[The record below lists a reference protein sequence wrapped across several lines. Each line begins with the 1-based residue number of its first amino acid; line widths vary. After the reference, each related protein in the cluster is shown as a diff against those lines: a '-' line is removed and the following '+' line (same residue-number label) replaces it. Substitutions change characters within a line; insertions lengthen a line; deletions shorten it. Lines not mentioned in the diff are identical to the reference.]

1 MAGTKAIPV
10 HVGLIVDGNRRWAKA
25 RGLPTSMGHRRG
37 FEAIKKVC
45 DGLLD
50 RGVKYV
56 SAFIFS
62 TENWQR
68 SRKEVD
74 YLMDLAY
81 ERLTRDLEEFNQ
93 KGIRL
98 KILGRRDKVPKKL
111 LGALDEAVDCTKGNT
126 QGTLALCFNY
136 GGQQEIVDAANKLI
150 KAGKKLISKDDI
162 SRSLYEP
169 DIPPIDIMVRTSGEH
184 RISNFML
191 WRIAYSELMFIDK
204 HFPAMTAKDAD
215 VILKEFATRQRRFGK

>member
-1 MAGTKAIPV
+1 MAEAKIVPV
-10 HVGLIVDGNRRWAKA
+10 HVGLIVDGNRRWAKS
-25 RGLPTSMGHRRG
+25 RGLPTVAGHRKG

-45 DGLLD
+45 DGLLE

-68 SRKEVD
+68 SQEEVN

-81 ERLTRDLEEFNQ
+81 ERLTKDLDEFNE
-93 KGIRL
+93 KNIRL
-98 KILGRRDKVPKKL
+98 KILGRRDKISKKL
-111 LGALDEAVDCTKGNT
+111 LDALDKAVDTTKDNT
-126 QGTLALCFNY
+126 KGTLALCFNY

-150 KAGKKLISKDDI
+150 KSGKKHISEEDI
-162 SRSLYEP
+162 SQSLYEP
-169 DIPPIDIMVRTSGEH
+169 DVPPIDIMVRTSGEH

-191 WRIAYSELMFIDK
+191 WRLAYSELMFVKK
-204 HFPAMTAKDAD
+204 HFPAMTKKDAD
-215 VILKEFATRQRRFGK
+215 DIIDEFASRQRRYGR